1 MQTTADLRLAGAS
14 VSTQTTRMFF
24 SSAAPPLLP
33 FSYQPR
39 HLQGRLHPAVTDEN
53 PDIEIDIEIKVLL
66 LPGRWSA
73 QKPAFVHSGE
83 VAGFPRVQSLETVL
97 PNRKLGERWKIEL
110 PVAFDVMDFSAEM
123 EVRPQNYVRRYV
135 ADSLEGATV

>member
-1 MQTTADLRLAGAS
+1 
-14 VSTQTTRMFF
+14 
-24 SSAAPPLLP
+24 
-33 FSYQPR
+33 
-39 HLQGRLHPAVTDEN
+39 LQGRLHPAVTDEN